1 MLRPMDPAYD
11 PASWHDL
18 YVFVGG
24 AAAVLTGLIFVAVS
38 LHLRPVVADRWL
50 RGRAESSLLA
60 LMTIVLISGA
70 VLIPG
75 QAAAA
80 LGAEVGVVVLATPV
94 HSLRGLRHL
103 PQGSTQAAA
112 TELAIGLAGSL
123 LGLLAGVSLVIHWG
137 GGLWLLLPG
146 GAIALA
152 SSVWNAWRLMVD
164 VAAEPAA

>member
-1 MLRPMDPAYD
+1 MDPAYD
-11 PASWHDL
+11 PAAWHDL

-60 LMTIVLISGA
+60 LMTVVLISGA
-70 VLIPG
+70 VLVPG
-75 QAAAA
+75 QETWA
-80 LGAEVGVVVLATPV
+80 LGAEIALVVLLN
-94 HSLRGLRHL
+94 HLHGIRGLVHL
-103 PQGSTQAAA
+103 PASRRPASVA
-112 TELAIGLAGSL
+112 ELLVGIAGSL
-123 LGLLAGVSLVIHWG
+123 LGLLAGISLIVHWG

-146 GAIALA
+146 GALALV

-164 VAAEPAA
+164 VAEEAGAANP